1 MFTTESPDA
10 QRFKGTNKFSM
21 AKHLRYFDLHLPV
34 YIYIYV
40 RSYILERWGLERGVR
55 SFRGIRGEYLVV
67 FHPLEMDTLAYPFLK
82 RFLFSFR
89 GTPRVLYHIYGSI
102 RFNVYPLDRD
112 NALFLSLFEVT
123 FGNPRSKRF
132 LPLRSWIETR
142 PRTNVVL
149 NTKHYSVI

>member
-1 MFTTESPDA
+1 
-10 QRFKGTNKFSM
+10 
-21 AKHLRYFDLHLPV
+21 
-34 YIYIYV
+34 
-40 RSYILERWGLERGVR
+40 
-55 SFRGIRGEYLVV
+55 
-67 FHPLEMDTLAYPFLK
+67 MDTLAYPFLK

-142 PRTNVVL
+142 PRTNVAL
-149 NTKHYSVI
+149 NGYQTLFRDLAFFFMIDDDLN